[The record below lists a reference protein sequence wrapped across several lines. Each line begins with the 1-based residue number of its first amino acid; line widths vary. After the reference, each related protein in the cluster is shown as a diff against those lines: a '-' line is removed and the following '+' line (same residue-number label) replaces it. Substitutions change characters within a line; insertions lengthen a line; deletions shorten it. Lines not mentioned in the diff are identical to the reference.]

1 MDSNFAGTPQY
12 GMEWKGM
19 DGLSALT
26 SAFWYCWTSQL
37 SHYEISIDDIKP
49 LSRTPWWFNI
59 AVDNR
64 KINPICSMYGKYTNI
79 CPKNHPNVGKY
90 TIHRAYGI
98 GKSMNITI
106 KPIGKASNSKGQAA
120 RPTGG
125 DTWSSQQTVVTGKQP
140 WPAGKSTI

>member
-1 MDSNFAGTPQY
+1 MVLEYIPTFTPIL
-12 GMEWKGM
+12 WNS
-19 DGLSALT
+19 LV
-26 SAFWYCWTSQL
+26 
-37 SHYEISIDDIKP
+37 
-49 LSRTPWWFNI
+49 R
-59 AVDNR
+59 
-64 KINPICSMYGKYTNI
+64 
-79 CPKNHPNVGKY
+79 KY